1 MTSGYLLLF
10 LKCKFSK
17 IKLTMFTGIIETL
30 GAIQDLQKDNDNLHI
45 IVASSITNELKID
58 QSVAHNGVC
67 LTVVA
72 INGNQYTVTA
82 IRETLEK
89 TNLGDWKVGSIVNLE
104 RAMKLGD
111 RLDGHIV
118 QGHVDQTGICIDIKE
133 ANGSW
138 YYTFEYNP
146 ELNNL
151 TIEKGS
157 ITINGVSLT
166 VVNSKK
172 NEFSV
177 AIIPYTY
184 EHTNFK
190 TFEIGTKINLEFDV
204 IGKYVS
210 KLYAIR

>member
-1 MTSGYLLLF
+1 
-10 LKCKFSK
+10 
-17 IKLTMFTGIIETL
+17 MFTGIIETIGIVKQL
-30 GAIQDLQKDNDNLHI
+30 EKEQSNLHI
-45 IVASSITNELKID
+45 TIESDFTSELKID

-72 INGNQYTVTA
+72 INENTYTVTA
-82 IRETLEK
+82 IDETLAK
-89 TNLGDWKVGSIVNLE
+89 TNLSEIKIADRFNLE

-118 QGHVDQTGICIDIKE
+118 QGHVDQIATCIDIKQTD
-133 ANGSW
+133 GSW
-138 YYTFEYNP
+138 YFTFSYNKD
-146 ELNNL
+146 LNNI

-157 ITINGVSLT
+157 ITVNGVSLT
-166 VVNSKK
+166 VVNSKN

-190 TFEIGTKINLEFDV
+190 NFVVGSIINLEFDV
-204 IGKYVS
+204 IGKYV
-210 KLYAIR
+210 KRLYSLQE

>member
-118 QGHVDQTGICIDIKE
+118 QGHVDQTGICIDIIE

-146 ELNNL
+146 ALNNL

>member
-1 MTSGYLLLF
+1 
-10 LKCKFSK
+10 
-17 IKLTMFTGIIETL
+17 MFTGIIETL
-30 GAIQDLQKDNDNLHI
+30 GIIKDIQKEGDNLHI
-45 IVASSITNELKID
+45 TIASSITNELKID

-72 INGNQYTVTA
+72 ISGDEYTVTA
-82 IRETLEK
+82 IKETILK
-89 TNLGDWKVGSIVNLE
+89 TNLAEWKVGDIVNLE

-118 QGHVDQTGICIDIKE
+118 QGHVDQTGECISIEE

-138 YYTFEYNP
+138 YFTFKYDRK
-146 ELNNL
+146 LNNI

-166 VVNSKK
+166 VLNSKDD
-172 NEFSV
+172 EFSV
-177 AIIPYTY
+177 AIIPYTF

-190 TFEIGTKINLEFDV
+190 NFIIGTKINLEFDV

-210 KLYAIR
+210 RLTNLYK

>member
-1 MTSGYLLLF
+1 
-10 LKCKFSK
+10 
-17 IKLTMFTGIIETL
+17 MFTGIIETL
-30 GAIQDLQKDNDNLHI
+30 GIIKDIQKEGDNLHI
-45 IVASSITNELKID
+45 TIASSITNELKID

-72 INGNQYTVTA
+72 ISGDEYTVTA
-82 IRETLEK
+82 IKETILK
-89 TNLGDWKVGSIVNLE
+89 TNLAEWKVDNIVNLE

-118 QGHVDQTGICIDIKE
+118 QGHVDQTGECISIEE

-138 YYTFEYNP
+138 YFTFKYDRK
-146 ELNNL
+146 LNNI

-166 VVNSKK
+166 VLNSKED
-172 NEFSV
+172 EFSV
-177 AIIPYTY
+177 AIIPYTF

-190 TFEIGTKINLEFDV
+190 DFTIGTKINLEFDV

-210 KLYAIR
+210 RLYLQNS